1 MSPVIDNDK
10 IEQLADALEHAASVL
25 FITGAGISADSGLPT
40 YRGVGGLYDGVGTE
54 DGMPIEV
61 ALSGSTFEAQPELT
75 WKYITQVEA
84 ACRGAKPNRAH
95 EVIAQY
101 QFSRPRAWV
110 LTQNVD
116 GFHGLAG
123 SKALMEIHGNL
134 RNLHCTQCGWSQ
146 VVENYRDLGL
156 KTGEL
161 RAPVCCKCGGVIRP
175 NVVLFGEMLPIAVVE
190 ALQAQLA
197 LGFDVVVSIGTSSGF
212 PYIQQPV
219 MAAKEDGRFTV
230 EINPAKTELSD
241 LVDLYIP
248 QRALPTFEALAQ
260 KMGL

>member
-1 MSPVIDNDK
+1 MDSDQ
-10 IEQLADALEHAASVL
+10 IERLAEALEGAASAL

-54 DGMPIEV
+54 DGIPIEV
-61 ALSGSTFEAQPELT
+61 ALSGPMFQAQPELT
-75 WKYITQVEA
+75 WKYISQIEA

-116 GFHGLAG
+116 GFHGSAG
-123 SKALMEIHGNL
+123 SKALIEIHGNI
-134 RNLHCTQCGWSQ
+134 RNIHCTGCEWSKT
-146 VVENYRDLGL
+146 VENYAELGL
-156 KTGEL
+156 EVDPDAPL
-161 RAPVCCKCGGVIRP
+161 RAPTCGECGAVVRP
-175 NVVLFGEMLPIAVVE
+175 NVVLFGEMLPVGAVQT
-190 ALQAQLA
+190 LQAQLA

-219 MAAKEDGRFTV
+219 MAAKAEGKFTA
-230 EINPAKTELSD
+230 EINPARTELSE
-241 LVDLYIP
+241 LVDLYVP
-248 QRALPTFEALAQ
+248 QRALPTFAALAQ